1 MATPSLAMIPS
12 AYADSKVYSVLPNN
26 GDGDFTFNRDSSATR
41 VGQNGL
47 IQTVGYY
54 SNNLVT
60 NGDFATDIDW
70 TKETGWTISGGTANF
85 SGGTGNKAMYQAV
98 GITNGKTYKIQYTV
112 SSISAGQ
119 VAVRFGGMSGV
130 DEITATIIGTYT
142 GYITATGSANG
153 NIHIEDNDNNFVGS
167 IDNVSVVE
175 VTGDQ
180 PRLNYDISNGVVQSC
195 PSLLL
200 EPASTNLINFSEDF
214 SDSSWIK
221 IGSTEIISN
230 NSTSPN
236 GSLNSDKVNASTTYN
251 GILGFQD
258 GFSVLSS
265 SDYSVSFFAK
275 KGNLRY
281 LQLFNG
287 GGQVVGNAR
296 TNFDL
301 ENGIITVSDSGHDA
315 SIENYGNGWFRCI
328 VSLEALSTTLQLYFN
343 AVKDANATRSA
354 ASDFNENDN
363 LFIWGIQLEQS
374 NYPTSYIPT
383 NGSSQTRA
391 AETCNDAGN
400 AATFNSTEGVLYAEI
415 SALANDL
422 TNRRITISDGTNTNR
437 VVTGYNTTSNQI
449 FYFVVVGGSTVA
461 SGNYTSS
468 DITELS
474 KIAIKFKAN
483 DFALWVDGVERHT
496 DTSGAIFSANTLSSL
511 QFEQGSGGALFFY
524 GNTKDI
530 RVYNEALTD
539 AQLQTLTT
547 L

>member
-47 IQTVGYY
+47 IQTVGYFG
-54 SNNLVT
+54 SELVT
-60 NGDFATDIDW
+60 NGSFDTDSDW
-70 TKETGWTISGGTANF
+70 TFSGGGVSISGGKLNF
-85 SGGTGNKAMYQAV
+85 VNTTREAEQSISIV
-98 GITNGKTYKIQYTV
+98 NGKTYRVEYKVSNYSAGTV
-112 SSISAGQ
+112 RVELGTALGTARNTNGIYVEEIISAGSSIVQ
-119 VAVRFGGMSGV
+119 IDALTTF
-130 DEITATIIGTYT
+130 T
-142 GYITATGSANG
+142 
-153 NIHIEDNDNNFVGS
+153 GS
-167 IDNVSVVE
+167 IDYISIKE

-200 EPASTNLINFSEDF
+200 EPASTNLVIYSEEL
-214 SDSSWIK
+214 SNSNWIK

-281 LQLFNG
+281 LQLFHG

-301 ENGIITVSDSGHDA
+301 ENGIITVSDSGQDA

-383 NGSSQTRA
+383 AGSSQTRV
-391 AETCNDAGN
+391 AETCNLTPPSGIIGQ
-400 AATFNSTEGVLYAEI
+400 TEGAIFFEI
-415 SALANDL
+415 NFSNTDGVSGAWSISDNSSAN
-422 TNRRITISDGTNTNR
+422 RITM
-437 VVTGYNTTSNQI
+437 NTTDFS
-449 FYFVVVGGSTVA
+449 STQFTLSVAQNYNSSSTKLA
-461 SGNYTSS
+461 SGNVTY
-468 DITELS
+468 IGNH
-474 KIAIKFKAN
+474 KVAINYSGTTLKLFI
-483 DFALWVDGVERHT
+483 DGVQADSVTT
-496 DTSGAIFSANTLSSL
+496 DGFGNYTKFYLAANQTGVGTDARKFIKTYL
-511 QFEQGSGGALFFY
+511 Y
-524 GNTKDI
+524 DT
-530 RVYNEALTD
+530 ALTD
-539 AQLQTLTT
+539 AQLITLTT

>member
-41 VGQNGL
+41 VGPNGL
-47 IQTVGYY
+47 IQTVGYFG
-54 SNNLVT
+54 SELVT
-60 NGDFATDIDW
+60 NGDFATDSDW

-119 VAVRFGGMSGV
+119 VAVRLGGMAGV
-130 DEITATIIGTYT
+130 DEITATTIGTYT

-153 NIHIEDNDNNFVGS
+153 NIHIEDNNNNFVGS
-167 IDNVSVVE
+167 IDNVSVQE
-175 VTGDQ
+175 VLGDQ

-200 EPASTNLINFSEDF
+200 EPASTNLVAYSEEL
-214 SDSSWIK
+214 SNSNWIK

-281 LQLFNG
+281 LQLFHG

-301 ENGIITVSDSGHDA
+301 ENGIITVSDSGQDA

-383 NGSSQTRA
+383 AGSSQTRA
-391 AETCNDAGN
+391 AETCNLTPPSGIIGQ
-400 AATFNSTEGVLYAEI
+400 TEGAIFFEI
-415 SALANDL
+415 NFSNTDGVSGAWSISDNSSAN
-422 TNRRITISDGTNTNR
+422 RITM
-437 VVTGYNTTSNQI
+437 NTTDFS
-449 FYFVVVGGSTVA
+449 STQFTLSVAQNYNSSSTKLA
-461 SGNYTSS
+461 SGNVTY
-468 DITELS
+468 IGNH
-474 KIAIKFKAN
+474 KVAINYSGTTLKLFI
-483 DFALWVDGVERHT
+483 DGVQADSVTT
-496 DTSGAIFSANTLSSL
+496 DGFGNYTKFYLAANQTGVGTDARKFIKTYL
-511 QFEQGSGGALFFY
+511 Y
-524 GNTKDI
+524 DT
-530 RVYNEALTD
+530 ALTD
-539 AQLQTLTT
+539 AQLITLTT